1 MNSQGFKMK
10 IIITFISIILLS
22 GCSFGGNSR
31 YGDGGSAET
40 SIPITVQ
47 KVDYGQIC
55 YSQAGACPMFQ
66 PLIVGSLCYCSTRF
80 GNAPGKVGQ

>member
-1 MNSQGFKMK
+1 MK
-10 IIITFISIILLS
+10 FITIFIIVLILS
-22 GCSFGGNSR
+22 GCSVGGNSR
-31 YGDGGSAET
+31 NGDGGNAST

-55 YSQAGACPMFQ
+55 YSQAGGCPMYQ
-66 PLIVGSLCYCSTRF
+66 PLVVGSLCYCQTPY